1 MSKAMNLIESAVSRF
16 RDGCSCSQA
25 VFSTYAETMDWDRET
40 ALKVSAGFGGGMGRM
55 AETCGAVTGAMM
67 AIGLKH
73 ASADVKDAQA
83 REKTYALVRQF
94 ADEFRAR
101 HGALDCRDLLGCDI
115 STPEGRQQAH
125 DRDTRGTVCSQ
136 LVRDAAELLE
146 ELL

>member
-1 MSKAMNLIESAVSRF
+1 MSLTESAVARF

-25 VFSTYAETMDWDRET
+25 VFSTYAETMGMDRET

-73 ASADVKDAQA
+73 ATADVADTQT

-94 ADEFRAR
+94 ADEFQAR

-115 STPEGRQQAH
+115 STAEGRQQAH
-125 DRDTRGTVCSQ
+125 QRDTRGTVCPQ
-136 LVRDAAELLE
+136 LVRDAAEVLEKLL
-146 ELL
+146 